1 MKKQHPLSILG
12 LILFLC
18 SLAAA
23 TPLSAQTET
32 GYAVFYADYL
42 EGQKTA
48 NGEIFSNHQLT
59 CAHKTHPFGTLL
71 KITRLDNYKSVTVRV
86 NDRGPYGEGLVVDLT
101 KAAAAQLGMLSEGKA
116 YVQVEV
122 VGSSN
127 TNPIPPSLQTAKSPS
142 AIPTEYSSVST
153 TKVKDPYLIRELP
166 AGLSGYGLQIGAYTN
181 RANAERQ
188 LIALQKQGIDKL
200 YIKSLPGGR
209 YKLVVAS
216 FPTRDAAMQYLQSL
230 KQQYFVEGF
239 PVNLSKWP

>member
-1 MKKQHPLSILG
+1 MKKQLPLTAFG
-12 LILFLC
+12 LILFLW
-18 SLAAA
+18 SLSAN
-23 TPLSAQTET
+23 AQTET

-48 NGEIFSNHQLT
+48 NGEIFSNRQLT
-59 CAHKTHPFGTLL
+59 CAHKTLPFGTLL
-71 KITRLDNYKSVTVRV
+71 KVTRLDNYKSVTVRV

-127 TNPIPPSLQTAKSPS
+127 TNPIPPSLQTAKSP
-142 AIPTEYSSVST
+142 AGIPTEYSAVST
-153 TKVKDPYLIRELP
+153 QVKDPYLIRELP
-166 AGLSGYGLQIGAYTN
+166 SGLSGYGLQISAYTN

-200 YIKSLPGGR
+200 YIKSLPNGQ
-209 YKLVVAS
+209 YKLVIAS
-216 FPTRDAAMQYLQSL
+216 FPTREAAMQHLQTL
-230 KQQYFVEGF
+230 KQRYFMEGF